1 MKKLSKKELAT
12 VVGGPE
18 MKIRERD

>member
-18 MKIRERD
+18 IRVGPGS

>member
-1 MKKLSKKELAT
+1 MKKLSEKELAT

-18 MKIRERD
+18 IRVGPGS